1 MNNKKITYAK
11 FTPEKLYKIMK
22 TMREQKW
29 LLSIKNIRK
38 SKTTAHHHDNY
49 QLQRLHH

>member
-22 TMREQKW
+22 AMREQKW
-29 LLSIKNIRK
+29 LLSIKRHTKIKNNRTP
-38 SKTTAHHHDNY
+38 S
-49 QLQRLHH
+49 